1 MESPELTVVV
11 PSVNGLGDLVGCL
24 EAADRLRQ
32 SVRVE
37 LLVVDRLGGA
47 VAETVK
53 RRFPQVTL
61 LSVPAATTIPQMRDL
76 AFRQARG
83 DAVAVIEDHIIVPP
97 DWGTRLLGALR
108 EGSDVV
114 GGPIENAARDRLLDW
129 ATFLCEY
136 SACLPPLPAGP
147 AEWLPGNNVVYRRA
161 LLEKYR
167 AVTAEGGWE
176 NRLHD
181 AMKADGVP
189 LLCRPDIV
197 VGHKKHFG
205 FGEYLSQRY
214 LYARSYAGARVAREG
229 GAKRAGYGLAAF
241 LLPPLLLYR
250 TLQRLIAKRVAPGL
264 VLRTLPL
271 IGVFLLAW
279 GWGEVVGYW
288 FGAGG
293 SLAKVR

>member
-1 MESPELTVVV
+1 MDSPELTVVV

-24 EAADRLRQ
+24 EAVDRLRQ
-32 SVRVE
+32 SVRLE
-37 LLVVDRLGGA
+37 ILVVDRLGGE
-47 VAETVK
+47 VAETVQ
-53 RRFPQVTL
+53 RRFPHVVL
-61 LSVPAATTIPQMRDL
+61 LGVPAETTIPQMRDL
-76 AFRQARG
+76 AFRRARG
-83 DAVAVIEDHIIVPP
+83 DAVAVIEDHVVVPP

-108 EGSDVV
+108 EGYDVV

-147 AEWLPGNNVVYRRA
+147 AEWLPGNNVVYRRS
-161 LLEKYR
+161 LLERYR

-181 AMKADGVP
+181 AIRADGIP
-189 LLCRPDIV
+189 LLCRPEIV

-205 FGEYLSQRY
+205 FAEYLSQRF
-214 LYARSYAGARVAREG
+214 LYARSYAGARVARA
-229 GAKRAGYGLAAF
+229 GAGKRAAYGFAAF

-264 VLRTLPL
+264 MLKSLPL
-271 IGVFLLAW
+271 IGIFVLAW
-279 GWGEVVGYW
+279 GWGEVVGSW

-293 SLAKVR
+293 SLARVR